1 MIKIIQWRVFFF
13 FLMINKTDQP
23 LARLDN
29 KKKEMTQANKII
41 NKRDIPTDTS
51 EMQKI
56 IRDYFEEWY
65 TNKLDNLE

>member
-1 MIKIIQWRVFFF
+1 MKSFFFF
-13 FLMINKTDQP
+13 FLRINKTDQP
-23 LARLDN
+23 LARLAK

-56 IRDYFEEWY
+56 IRDYFEE
-65 TNKLDNLE
+65 